1 MQVLLYPL
9 RHSQQLDAEKY
20 AFLKANRLR
29 LTQLLLRWQR
39 TVENEPGSPYDS
51 LDFCEGVLAEHF
63 LNFV

>member
-1 MQVLLYPL
+1 VQVLLYPL

-29 LTQLLLRWQR
+29 LTQLLLSWQR
-39 TVENEPGSPYDS
+39 TVENEPGSPYGF
-51 LDFCEGVLAEHF
+51 LDFCEGVLIQNF